1 MNPLMGAI
9 PIRKA
14 NTMGK
19 GKVRLNQL
27 SGIGVSSS
35 KLIVRD
41 Y

>member
-1 MNPLMGAI
+1 MNPWLDTI

-14 NTMGK
+14 NIMGK

-35 KLIVRD
+35 KLLMRD
-41 Y
+41 